1 MSVIRKRYLNNECFA
16 EESLRVKETLGRV
29 QQGHEEYTSETCEH
43 CGQINGKLGGS
54 KTFRCNSCEDGDGS
68 RRERGEEHKKSVN
81 KINTNSLTQ
90 IVIGGSGFGLTLG
103 LELLW
108 DTI

>member
-16 EESLRVKETLGRV
+16 EEFLWVKETPWEISNVSFAHDKRV
-29 QQGHEEYTSETCEH
+29 QQGHEEYTSKTCEH

-54 KTFRCNSCEDGDGS
+54 KTFRCNSCEGS
-68 RRERGEEHKKSVN
+68 S
-81 KINTNSLTQ
+81 
-90 IVIGGSGFGLTLG
+90 FGLTLG